1 MGALF
6 RLDGGGDTIVLQQT
20 AGAPRLIYWGETLS
34 GDLAGATALAERVTR
49 GTIDGGEVFDLFPEA
64 GRGFTGQPA
73 FECHRAD
80 GDFVTQLEP
89 LSADQDGQRIVF
101 RLADP
106 KAGIEVAVT
115 VELDE
120 RTGVASFRSRIL
132 NRGPTPL
139 HLDWAAAAAL
149 PLAFD
154 DLLLFD
160 GRWAREFQTSRQRLR
175 TGMLVRENRTGRT
188 SHHAPPFMVVGEP
201 GFGENDGEALGLHL
215 AWSGNHRML
224 VERLRDGR
232 LQAQAG
238 AFFWPGELTLGEGE
252 TYETPI
258 LYAARSSAGLNGLT
272 DRFHP
277 FVRTRILGGRLTGK
291 PRPVNFNTWE
301 AVYFHHDLDELK
313 TLADLAAEIGA
324 ERFVLDDG
332 WFKGRP
338 NDTAGLGDW
347 TPDPAKYQ
355 QGLTPLI
362 EHVRS
367 LGLAFGLWVEPEM
380 ANADSDLL
388 REHPDWILGV
398 AGRKQPLGRN
408 QYVLD
413 LTRAEVFENIYAQI
427 HALLAGNAI
436 SYLKWDMNRDL
447 THPASGGRPAAHRQT
462 LAVYALVDRLRAA
475 HPGVE
480 IEDCSSGGGR
490 ADFEMLKRTDRVWL
504 SDCNDPIERQAM
516 QRAFTTFFPP
526 EVMGAHVAAT
536 ADHTT
541 GRRASMDFRALT
553 ALFGHMGVEAD
564 VRAFTEGERAAL
576 KRWIGVYKTHRA
588 LIHAG
593 RLSRQPV
600 SDPAALAFM
609 IAGETE
615 ALASF
620 AQLQVRANVSPDPLR
635 LKGLDPEAIY
645 RIVMLAPAASPIA
658 SDPALVKGEAVEAS
672 GRAIARTGLPLPPL
686 RPGSIALFH
695 LTRMD
700 EAP

>member
-1 MGALF
+1 MRELF
-6 RLDGGGDTIVLQQT
+6 RLDGGGDTLILQRT
-20 AGAPRLIYWGETLS
+20 AGAPRLVYWGEALT
-34 GDLAGATALAERVTR
+34 GDPADAAALADRVTR

-73 FECHRAD
+73 FECHRD
-80 GDFVTQLEP
+80 NGDFVTQLEP
-89 LSADQDGQRIVF
+89 LSAESAGQSIVL
-101 RLADP
+101 RLADTN
-106 KAGIEVAVT
+106 AGVEVAVT
-115 VELDE
+115 VEVDE
-120 RTGVASFRSRIL
+120 RTGVVSFRSRTL
-132 NRGPTPL
+132 NRGAGLL
-139 HLDWAAAAAL
+139 HLDWVAAAAL
-149 PLAFD
+149 PLDFD

-160 GRWAREFQTSRQRLR
+160 GRWAREFQTSRQRLKA
-175 TGMLVRENRTGRT
+175 GMLVRENRTGRT
-188 SHHAPPFMVVGEP
+188 SHHSPPFIVAGEP
-201 GFGENDGEALGLHL
+201 GFGEHEGEALGLHF
-215 AWSGNHRML
+215 AWSGNHRLL

-238 AFFWPGELTLGEGE
+238 EFFWPGELTLADGES
-252 TYETPI
+252 YETPT

-277 FVRTRILGGRLTGK
+277 FVRTRILAGRLADK
-291 PRPVNFNTWE
+291 ARPVNFNTWE
-301 AVYFHHDLDELK
+301 AVYFRHDLDELK
-313 TLADLAAEIGA
+313 ALADLAAEIGA

-332 WFKGRP
+332 WFRGRGD
-338 NDTAGLGDW
+338 DTAGLGDW
-347 TPDPAKYQ
+347 TPDAVKYPH
-355 QGLTPLI
+355 GLTPLI
-362 EHVRS
+362 EHVHS

-388 REHPDWILGV
+388 RAHPDWILGV

-413 LTRAEVFENIYAQI
+413 LTRAEVFENIFGQI
-427 HALLAGNAI
+427 DALLAGNAI

-447 THPASGGRPAAHRQT
+447 THPASGGRPAAHRQA

-490 ADFEMLKRTDRVWL
+490 ADFEMLKRTDRIWL

-564 VRAFTEGERAAL
+564 VRAFTDSERAAL
-576 KRWIGVYKTHRA
+576 KRWISVYKTHRA

-615 ALASF
+615 ALASY
-620 AQLQVRANVSPDPLR
+620 AQLQVRAAVSPDPLR
-635 LKGLDPEAIY
+635 LKGLDPDATY
-645 RIVMLAPAASPIA
+645 RILMLAPAASPIA
-658 SDPALVKGEAVEAS
+658 SDPALVRGETVQAS
-672 GRAIARTGLPLPPL
+672 GRMIARTGLPLPPL

-700 EAP
+700 AKP